1 MASSQPDRD
10 TDQIQA
16 DLGATRDRLA
26 AAVEALVDR
35 VHPQR
40 IKQREIAGARHF
52 AHDELEN
59 LKALLF
65 TARGDLRTDRLAA
78 VGGAVGGALS
88 LLLVLRAVVRRRRR
102 AC

>member
-1 MASSQPDRD
+1 VTTSQPERD
-10 TDQIQA
+10 ADQIQA

-26 AAVEALVDR
+26 AAVETLVDR
-35 VHPQR
+35 IHPQR
-40 IKQREIAGARHF
+40 IKQREINGAKHF

-78 VGGAVGGALS
+78 VGGAVAGAVG
-88 LLLVLRAVVRRRRR
+88 LLLVLRALVRRLRTR
-102 AC
+102 

>member
-1 MASSQPDRD
+1 VTTSQPERD
-10 TDQIQA
+10 ADQIQA

-26 AAVEALVDR
+26 AAVETLVDR
-35 VHPQR
+35 IHPQR
-40 IKQREIAGARHF
+40 IKQREINGAKHF

-78 VGGAVGGALS
+78 VGGAVAGAVG
-88 LLLVLRAVVRRRRR
+88 LLLVLRALVRRRRTR
-102 AC
+102 

>member
-10 TDQIQA
+10 ADQIQA
-16 DLGATRDRLA
+16 DVGATRDRLV

-40 IKQREIAGARHF
+40 IKQREVEGARHF
-52 AHDELEN
+52 AHEELEN

-65 TARGDLRTDRLAA
+65 TARGDLRKDRLAA
-78 VGGAVGGALS
+78 AGGALAGTLS
-88 LLLVLRAVVRRRRR
+88 LLLVLRAVVRRRRGR
-102 AC
+102 